1 MKSSV
6 LNFVDSHIFDMPYQN
21 KTLVSTTIRYLP
33 KLYNSSLIAGGTT
46 LSCYN
51 DCPTSI
57 HVITALA
64 LSHIFYI
71 IRRVSEG
78 KRVTIDE

>member
-46 LSCYN
+46 MSCSN
-51 DCPTSI
+51 DCPTFI
-57 HVITALA
+57 HVKIAFA
-64 LSHIFYI
+64 LSHIFKASE
-71 IRRVSEG
+71 RV
-78 KRVTIDE
+78 KKVTIDD